1 VNVECQSLAEADEAI
16 TAGANIVMLDNI
28 VGDELHSAAKE
39 LKEKWK
45 GKREFLIETSG
56 GIVEGGLVERL
67 GPDIDILSSSA
78 VHQASPLTSCRDT
91 KKLTIRAVSMSTSRS
106 RSSQGRKLETVSECA
121 QLHHMHLSY
130 NFVFILVQLILHR

>member
-1 VNVECQSLAEADEAI
+1 
-16 TAGANIVMLDNI
+16 MLDNI
-28 VGDELHSAAKE
+28 VGDELHSAARE

-78 VHQASPLTSCRDT
+78 VHQASSLTSRCGTR
-91 KKLTIRAVSMSTSRS
+91 KLTIRAVSMSTFRS
-106 RSSQGRKLETVSECA
+106 RSSPGRNDDAAGYICYALPP
-121 QLHHMHLSY
+121 
-130 NFVFILVQLILHR
+130 